1 MIVSGPTRLGE
12 NLMATQLTA
21 GMAARIKNILLQPSS
36 EWERIDAEPMTERGI
51 FTGWVMPLAAIG
63 PVASFIGGQA
73 FGYGAFGIS
82 YKPSLIGGLT
92 TAIIGYVL
100 ALVGVW
106 MLAKIVDA
114 LAPNFGGVKNPV
126 AATKVVGYAW
136 TASFVA
142 GIFGIL
148 PSLWILGLLGL
159 YSLYLLY
166 LGLPKLMRSPPEKA
180 LGYTVVTC
188 LCAIVIYIV
197 VGAIAAAI
205 TSRIAAP
212 MLSASAGTVSGNL
225 AIPGVGTLDIAK
237 IEAASKRM
245 EGRANASAAGNVT
258 PTAPD
263 ALAAMLPASTGGWTR
278 TAVESSSGAAAGI
291 GGSKAEGTYTLGTDT
306 ATLSVTDMAAMG
318 AIAAMGSALNIQSS
332 KTDAHGYEKTAPV
345 DGRMTSESWNTT
357 DRRGKYSTIVGERF
371 VVEADGHAANIDA
384 LKALA
389 ASIDTATLE
398 RMAK

>member
-1 MIVSGPTRLGE
+1 
-12 NLMATQLTA
+12 MATQLPA
-21 GMAARIKNILLQPSS
+21 GMTARIKNIILQPRP
-36 EWERIDAEPMTERGI
+36 EWDRIDAEPMTERGI
-51 FTGWVMPLAAIG
+51 FTGWVVPLAAIG

-82 YKPSLIGGLT
+82 YKPSLVGGVT
-92 TAIIGYVL
+92 TAIIAYVL

-106 MLAKIVDA
+106 LLARIVDA

-126 AATKVVGYAW
+126 AATKVVAYAW
-136 TASFVA
+136 TASFLA
-142 GIFGIL
+142 GIVGIL
-148 PSLWILGLLGL
+148 PSLSILGLLGL

-166 LGLPKLMRSPPEKA
+166 LGLPKLMKSPPEKA

-188 LCAIVIYIV
+188 LCAIVIYII

-212 MLSASAGTVSGNL
+212 MLSANAGTVSGNL
-225 AIPGVGTLDIAK
+225 AIPGVGTVDIAK

-245 EGRANASAAGNVT
+245 EARANASANGAIT

-278 TAVESSSGAAAGI
+278 TAIESSSGAAAGI
-291 GGSKAEGTYTLGTDT
+291 GGSKAEGTYTSGADT

-318 AIAAMGSALNIQSS
+318 AVAAMGSALNIQSS
-332 KTDAHGYEKTAPV
+332 KTDANGYEKTGQI
-345 DGRMTSESWNTT
+345 DGRLTSESWKTA
-357 DRRGKYSTIVGERF
+357 DRRGKYSTVVGERF

-389 ASIDTATLE
+389 ASIDIAALE
-398 RMAK
+398 GMAK